1 MVEKHEANAPANH
14 GAHDEFIA
22 SLASRDGRDERIH
35 LRRDAPQLLQLESHP
50 PEDIALPSKRRLCSL
65 RLPNRMIRTASTLV
79 YGVALP
85 EECIGCPLRRQPMLR
100 DLLPY
105 RAQQL
110 ITFVRVG
117 NVGAR
122 LLKLG
127 DEIVEDLAVSLED
140 VHGASEASAA
150 LRCVQTHL
158 LVHLRER
165 RQHVRDVTLK
175 GNCRVLLATFEEW
188 CRL

>member
-1 MVEKHEANAPANH
+1 MALHRPVRVEALPMMLGRHSKAP
-14 GAHDEFIA
+14 IA
-22 SLASRDGRDERIH
+22 SA
-35 LRRDAPQLLQLESHP
+35 
-50 PEDIALPSKRRLCSL
+50 
-65 RLPNRMIRTASTLV
+65 
-79 YGVALP
+79 
-85 EECIGCPLRRQPMLR
+85 
-100 DLLPY
+100 
-105 RAQQL
+105 